1 MAVTKDYYPR
11 RKSLRWSLG
20 MTWALGW
27 LKHCC
32 VPWLTDAL
40 INEGCNGRQADW
52 SDWSA
57 ATLYPSWKKRRFI
70 AYAIKVR
77 VQSVIAVLASNLGR
91 RPLYSSS
98 GESW

>member
-1 MAVTKDYYPR
+1 VAVTKGCYLSKAQVTPLVPGVD
-11 RKSLRWSLG
+11 
-20 MTWALGW
+20 LGW

-40 INEGCNGRQADW
+40 INDGCNGRQTDW

-57 ATLYPSWKKRRFI
+57 ATLSPSWKKRRFI
-70 AYAIKVR
+70 AYATKVR
-77 VQSVIAVLASNLGR
+77 VQSVITVLASNLGR
-91 RPLYSSS
+91 RPLYSNS